1 MLDLRRREFITLL
14 GSTAAAWPLAAPA
27 QQVERMRRI
36 AFLIGLGDDA
46 EARARFAA
54 FRQGLAEIGWIEGRN
69 VEIVA
74 RFGGADPERNRAH
87 VAEMIA
93 LAPDIVVTSNP
104 ASIAALI
111 KTARTIPIVFTM
123 QSDPVAAGF
132 AASLA
137 RPGGNATGFAHF
149 EQATA
154 TKWLELLRQVAPGV
168 SRVAL
173 LLDPEDIFGA
183 RYLHALS
190 APASS
195 LGIQLTN
202 MSVGDASEFELAI
215 EAFAGAPNGGL
226 IVLPSAGTG
235 AKRVTI
241 IGLAAK
247 HHLPAIY
254 AFRYWA
260 VQGGLMSYGPDT
272 LDLYR
277 RPASYVDRI
286 LKGATPAE
294 LPIQFPTKYELV
306 INLRTAK
313 ALALDVP
320 VQLQQ
325 LADEVIE

>member
-1 MLDLRRREFITLL
+1 
-14 GSTAAAWPLAAPA
+14 
-27 QQVERMRRI
+27 
-36 AFLIGLGDDA
+36 
-46 EARARFAA
+46 
-54 FRQGLAEIGWIEGRN
+54 
-69 VEIVA
+69 
-74 RFGGADPERNRAH
+74 
-87 VAEMIA
+87 
-93 LAPDIVVTSNP
+93 
-104 ASIAALI
+104 
-111 KTARTIPIVFTM
+111 
-123 QSDPVAAGF
+123 

-154 TKWLELLRQVAPGV
+154 TKWLELLRQVAPRGGRGAV
-168 SRVAL
+168 
-173 LLDPEDIFGA
+173 LLDPGGLFGA
-183 RYLHALS
+183 RDLFALS
-190 APASS
+190 PPASS
-195 LGIQLTN
+195 PGIPLAKQ
-202 MSVGDASEFELAI
+202 SVGDASQLELAI

-286 LKGATPAE
+286 LKAATPAE
-294 LPIQFPTKYELV
+294 
-306 INLRTAK
+306 
-313 ALALDVP
+313 
-320 VQLQQ
+320 
-325 LADEVIE
+325 